1 MSLLLPVAASRAYEA
16 LKSRP
21 GARPRKSDAHDPAV
35 LRAVTERIHQLI
47 NGYHLNEHRSPNGNI
62 YVFWMEISHEIDKG
76 AFDDL
81 LDRL

>member
-1 MSLLLPVAASRAYEA
+1 MSILLDIAAQRTYDA

-21 GARPRKSDAHDPAV
+21 GARPRVSDARDADT
-35 LRAVTERIHQLI
+35 LRAVTERIYQLI
-47 NGYHLNEHRSPNGNI
+47 TGYKLNDYRTPAGRV
-62 YVFWMEISHEIDKG
+62 YVFWYEISREIDTG